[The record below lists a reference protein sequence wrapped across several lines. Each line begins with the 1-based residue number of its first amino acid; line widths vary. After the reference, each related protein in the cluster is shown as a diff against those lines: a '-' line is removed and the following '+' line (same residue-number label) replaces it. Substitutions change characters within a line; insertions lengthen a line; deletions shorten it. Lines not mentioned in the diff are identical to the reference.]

1 MNANNSI
8 HKIVEKSLLLVLL
21 LSIICFISIDGFSQK
36 QSSEKKRMIDNEK
49 WQKITKAKSYH
60 EKELRNDPVP
70 FPPPIEPPITKI
82 SAPLQIFFY
91 FLIIIMLAFLIFWLV
106 SGKIH
111 KTRQKMDKSIS
122 VYSSNEIEINIEQ
135 AHLERLLQS
144 AIDEKQYYLAVRIQF
159 ILLIRFLN
167 DINLVHYKI
176 DKTNRDYL
184 NEMIKSEYFYDF
196 RKLSGI
202 YEKVWFGSLSVSEN
216 DYMAINTMFNG
227 FSQRLKNHEK

>member
-1 MNANNSI
+1 
-8 HKIVEKSLLLVLL
+8 
-21 LSIICFISIDGFSQK
+21 
-36 QSSEKKRMIDNEK
+36 
-49 WQKITKAKSYH
+49 
-60 EKELRNDPVP
+60 
-70 FPPPIEPPITKI
+70 
-82 SAPLQIFFY
+82 
-91 FLIIIMLAFLIFWLV
+91 
-106 SGKIH
+106 
-111 KTRQKMDKSIS
+111 MDKSIS